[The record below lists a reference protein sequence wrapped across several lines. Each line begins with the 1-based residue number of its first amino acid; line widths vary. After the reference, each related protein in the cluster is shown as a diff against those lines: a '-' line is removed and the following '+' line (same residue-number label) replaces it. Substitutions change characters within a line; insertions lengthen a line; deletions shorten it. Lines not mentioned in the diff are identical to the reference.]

1 MKRILITGKSSYLA
15 NQFRSFLSGNE
26 NYQIDLISVREGWK
40 GSDFSSYDVVVH
52 MAGLAHSSPK
62 DDEKEKYYAINRD
75 LAIEVARKAKQD
87 GCAQFVFMSSVIV
100 YGSHHTLI
108 TKDTPLCPD
117 NFYGDSK
124 KQAEEGILVLQ
135 DENFCVSII
144 RPPMIYGPGS
154 KGNYRLLSR
163 FSCVTPFFPNV
174 YNERSMLYVDNFCA
188 CLKGMID
195 TGAGGIFLPQNKEI
209 VSTVQLVKEIA
220 KVHHHPLVVLKGLN
234 PFISLLRK
242 KSLFNKVFGSLVIDP
257 VLSKFD
263 FEYQIVPF
271 ELSIENTERSRNE

>member
-40 GSDFSSYDVVVH
+40 DSDFSSYDVVVH

-108 TKDTPLCPD
+108 TKDIPLCPD

-124 KQAEEGILVLQ
+124 KQAEEGILPLQ
-135 DENFCVSII
+135 DESFHVAVI

-195 TGAGGIFLPQNKEI
+195 TGAVGIFLPQNKEI
-209 VSTVQLVKEIA
+209 VSTVRLVKEIA

-234 PFISLLRK
+234 PFISVLRK

>member
-135 DENFCVSII
+135 DENFCVSIV

>member
-40 GSDFSSYDVVVH
+40 DSDFSSYDVVVH

-124 KQAEEGILVLQ
+124 KQAEEGILPLQ
-135 DENFCVSII
+135 NESFHVAVI

-220 KVHHHPLVVLKGLN
+220 KVHHHSLVVLKGLN

>member
-40 GSDFSSYDVVVH
+40 DSDFSSYDVVVH

-124 KQAEEGILVLQ
+124 KQAEEGILPLQ
-135 DENFCVSII
+135 NESFHVAVI

-195 TGAGGIFLPQNKEI
+195 TGAVGIFLPQNKEI
-209 VSTVQLVKEIA
+209 VSTVRLVKEIA

-234 PFISLLRK
+234 PFISVLRK

>member
-40 GSDFSSYDVVVH
+40 DKDFSSYDVVVH

-100 YGSHHTLI
+100 YRSHHTLI

-124 KQAEEGILVLQ
+124 KQAEEGILPLQ
-135 DENFCVSII
+135 NESFHVAVI

-209 VSTVQLVKEIA
+209 VSTVRLVKEIA

>member
-40 GSDFSSYDVVVH
+40 DKDFSSYDVVVH

-124 KQAEEGILVLQ
+124 KQAEEGILPLQ
-135 DENFCVSII
+135 NESFHVAVI

-220 KVHHHPLVVLKGLN
+220 KVHHHSLVVLKGLN
-234 PFISLLRK
+234 PFISVLRK

>member
-40 GSDFSSYDVVVH
+40 DSDFSSYDVVVH

-87 GCAQFVFMSSVIV
+87 GCVQFVFMSSVIV

-124 KQAEEGILVLQ
+124 KQAEEGILPLQ
-135 DENFCVSII
+135 NESFHVAVI

-209 VSTVQLVKEIA
+209 VSTVRLVKEIA

>member
-40 GSDFSSYDVVVH
+40 DSDFSSYDVVVH
-52 MAGLAHSSPK
+52 MAGMAHSSPK

-135 DENFCVSII
+135 DENFCVSIV

>member
-26 NYQIDLISVREGWK
+26 NYQIDLISVRDGWK
-40 GSDFSSYDVVVH
+40 DSDFSSYDVVVH

-124 KQAEEGILVLQ
+124 KQAEEGILPLQ
-135 DENFCVSII
+135 NESFHVAVI

-209 VSTVQLVKEIA
+209 VSTVRLVKEIA

-271 ELSIENTERSRNE
+271 ELSIENTERSTNE

>member
-26 NYQIDLISVREGWK
+26 NYQIDLISVRDGWK
-40 GSDFSSYDVVVH
+40 DSDFSSYDVVVH

-100 YGSHHTLI
+100 YGSKNTLI

-124 KQAEEGILVLQ
+124 KQAEEGILPLQ
-135 DENFCVSII
+135 DESFHVAVI

-220 KVHHHPLVVLKGLN
+220 KVHYHPLVVLKGLN

>member
-40 GSDFSSYDVVVH
+40 DSDFSSYDVVVH

-87 GCAQFVFMSSVIV
+87 GCTQFVFMSSIIV

-124 KQAEEGILVLQ
+124 KQAEEGILPLQ
-135 DENFCVSII
+135 NESFHVAVI

-209 VSTVQLVKEIA
+209 VSTVRLVKEIA

>member
-40 GSDFSSYDVVVH
+40 DKDFSSYDVVVH

-135 DENFCVSII
+135 DENFCVSIV

-271 ELSIENTERSRNE
+271 ELSIENTERSTNE

>member
-135 DENFCVSII
+135 DENFCVSIV

-271 ELSIENTERSRNE
+271 ELSIENTERSTNE

>member
-1 MKRILITGKSSYLA
+1 
-15 NQFRSFLSGNE
+15 
-26 NYQIDLISVREGWK
+26 
-40 GSDFSSYDVVVH
+40 

-135 DENFCVSII
+135 DENFCVSIV

-271 ELSIENTERSRNE
+271 ELSIENTERSTNE

>member
-40 GSDFSSYDVVVH
+40 DSDFSSYDVVVH

-124 KQAEEGILVLQ
+124 KQAEEGILPLQ
-135 DENFCVSII
+135 DESFHVAVI

-188 CLKGMID
+188 CLKGMI
-195 TGAGGIFLPQNKEI
+195 E
-209 VSTVQLVKEIA
+209 
-220 KVHHHPLVVLKGLN
+220 
-234 PFISLLRK
+234 
-242 KSLFNKVFGSLVIDP
+242 
-257 VLSKFD
+257 
-263 FEYQIVPF
+263 
-271 ELSIENTERSRNE
+271 

>member
-40 GSDFSSYDVVVH
+40 DSDFSSYDVVVH

-124 KQAEEGILVLQ
+124 KQAEECILVLQ
-135 DENFCVSII
+135 DENFCVSIV

-271 ELSIENTERSRNE
+271 ELSIENTERSTNE

>member
-40 GSDFSSYDVVVH
+40 DSDFSSYDVVVH

-124 KQAEEGILVLQ
+124 KQAEEGILPLQ
-135 DENFCVSII
+135 NESFHVAVI

-195 TGAGGIFLPQNKEI
+195 TGTGGIFLPQNKEI
-209 VSTVQLVKEIA
+209 VSTVRLVKEIA

>member
-135 DENFCVSII
+135 DENFCVSIV

-234 PFISLLRK
+234 PFISVLRK

>member
-40 GSDFSSYDVVVH
+40 DSDFSSYDVVVH

-124 KQAEEGILVLQ
+124 KQAEEGILPLQ
-135 DENFCVSII
+135 NESFHVAVI

-220 KVHHHPLVVLKGLN
+220 KVHHHSLVVLKGLN
-234 PFISLLRK
+234 PFISVLRK

>member
-40 GSDFSSYDVVVH
+40 DSDFSSYDVVVH

-124 KQAEEGILVLQ
+124 KQAEEGILPLQ
-135 DENFCVSII
+135 DESFHVAVI
-144 RPPMIYGPGS
+144 RPPMIDGPGS

-195 TGAGGIFLPQNKEI
+195 TGAVGIFLPQNKEI
-209 VSTVQLVKEIA
+209 VSTVRLVKEIA

-234 PFISLLRK
+234 PFISVLRK

>member
-40 GSDFSSYDVVVH
+40 DSDFSSYDVVVH

-124 KQAEEGILVLQ
+124 KQAEEGILPLQ
-135 DENFCVSII
+135 DESFHVAVI

-195 TGAGGIFLPQNKEI
+195 TGAVGIFLPQNKEI

-234 PFISLLRK
+234 PFISVLRK

>member
-40 GSDFSSYDVVVH
+40 DKDFSSYDVVVH

-124 KQAEEGILVLQ
+124 KQAEEGILPLQ
-135 DENFCVSII
+135 NESFHVAVI

-209 VSTVQLVKEIA
+209 VSTVRLVKEIA

>member
-40 GSDFSSYDVVVH
+40 DSDFSSYDVVVH

-62 DDEKEKYYAINRD
+62 DNEKEKYYAINRD

-135 DENFCVSII
+135 DENFCVSIV

>member
-40 GSDFSSYDVVVH
+40 DSDFSSYDVVVH

-124 KQAEEGILVLQ
+124 KQAEEGILPLQ
-135 DENFCVSII
+135 NESFHVAVI

-234 PFISLLRK
+234 PFISVLRK

>member
-135 DENFCVSII
+135 DENFCVSIV

-174 YNERSMLYVDNFCA
+174 YNERSILYVDNFCA

-271 ELSIENTERSRNE
+271 ELSIENTERSTNE

>member
-40 GSDFSSYDVVVH
+40 DSDFSSYDVVVH

-135 DENFCVSII
+135 DENFCVSIV

>member
-40 GSDFSSYDVVVH
+40 DSDFSSYDVVVH

-124 KQAEEGILVLQ
+124 KQAEEGILPLQ
-135 DENFCVSII
+135 DESFHVAVI

-271 ELSIENTERSRNE
+271 ELSIENTERSTNE

>member
-40 GSDFSSYDVVVH
+40 DSDFSSYDVVVH

-124 KQAEEGILVLQ
+124 KQAEEGILPLQ
-135 DENFCVSII
+135 NESFHVAVI

-209 VSTVQLVKEIA
+209 VSTVRLVKEIA

>member
-40 GSDFSSYDVVVH
+40 DKDFSSYDVVVH

-100 YGSHHTLI
+100 YRSHHTLI

-124 KQAEEGILVLQ
+124 KQAEEGILPLQ
-135 DENFCVSII
+135 NESFHVAVI

-163 FSCVTPFFPNV
+163 FSCVTPF
-174 YNERSMLYVDNFCA
+174 L
-188 CLKGMID
+188 
-195 TGAGGIFLPQNKEI
+195 
-209 VSTVQLVKEIA
+209 
-220 KVHHHPLVVLKGLN
+220 
-234 PFISLLRK
+234 SL
-242 KSLFNKVFGSLVIDP
+242 IH
-257 VLSKFD
+257 
-263 FEYQIVPF
+263 I
-271 ELSIENTERSRNE
+271 

>member
-40 GSDFSSYDVVVH
+40 DKDFSSYDVVVH

-124 KQAEEGILVLQ
+124 KQAEEGILPLQ
-135 DENFCVSII
+135 DESFHVAVI

>member
-124 KQAEEGILVLQ
+124 KQAEEGILPLQ
-135 DENFCVSII
+135 DESFHVAVI

-209 VSTVQLVKEIA
+209 VSTVRLVKEIA

>member
-40 GSDFSSYDVVVH
+40 DSDFSSYDVVVH

-87 GCAQFVFMSSVIV
+87 GCTQFVFMSSVIV

-124 KQAEEGILVLQ
+124 KQAEEGILPLQ
-135 DENFCVSII
+135 NESFHVAVI

-195 TGAGGIFLPQNKEI
+195 TCAGGIFLPQNKEI
-209 VSTVQLVKEIA
+209 VSTVRLVKEIA

-271 ELSIENTERSRNE
+271 ELSIENTERSTNE

>member
-15 NQFRSFLSGNE
+15 NHFRSFLSGNE

-40 GSDFSSYDVVVH
+40 DSDFSSYDVVVH

-135 DENFCVSII
+135 DENFCVSIV

-209 VSTVQLVKEIA
+209 VSTVRLVKEIA

>member
-40 GSDFSSYDVVVH
+40 DSDFSSYDVVVH

-135 DENFCVSII
+135 DENFCVSIV

-271 ELSIENTERSRNE
+271 ELSIENTERSTNE

>member
-40 GSDFSSYDVVVH
+40 DSDFSSYDVVVH

-124 KQAEEGILVLQ
+124 KQAEEGILPLQ
-135 DENFCVSII
+135 NESFHVAVI

-271 ELSIENTERSRNE
+271 ELSIENTERSTNE

>member
-135 DENFCVSII
+135 DENFCVSIV

-174 YNERSMLYVDNFCA
+174 YNERSILYVDNFCA

-209 VSTVQLVKEIA
+209 VSTVRLVKEIA

-271 ELSIENTERSRNE
+271 ELSIENTERSTNE

>member
-40 GSDFSSYDVVVH
+40 DSDFSSYDVVVH

-135 DENFCVSII
+135 DENFCVSIV

-220 KVHHHPLVVLKGLN
+220 KVHHHSLVVLKGLN
-234 PFISLLRK
+234 PFISVLRK

-271 ELSIENTERSRNE
+271 ELSIENTERSTNE

>member
-40 GSDFSSYDVVVH
+40 DSDFSSYDVVVH

-124 KQAEEGILVLQ
+124 KQAEEGILPLQ
-135 DENFCVSII
+135 DESFHVAVI

-195 TGAGGIFLPQNKEI
+195 TGAVGIFLPQNKEI
-209 VSTVQLVKEIA
+209 VSTVRLVKEIA

-234 PFISLLRK
+234 LFISVLRK